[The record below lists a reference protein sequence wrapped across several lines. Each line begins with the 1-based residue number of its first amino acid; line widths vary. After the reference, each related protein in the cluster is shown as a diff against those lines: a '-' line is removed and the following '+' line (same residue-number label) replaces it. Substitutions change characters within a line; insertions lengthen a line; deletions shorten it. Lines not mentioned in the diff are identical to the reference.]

1 MAAVSTAIQR
11 LPGRKITLVRVT
23 SCALLLLVVSSLSAH
38 AADMKT
44 RGGTQQAPDTQP
56 ASGYTKPPTLPPS
69 APTSKSNSGIGS
81 PFDQDPFAGSTP
93 PVTPVDSDDPLSGE
107 EDPDSQPPPTPSAT
121 PAPNPPKESPPPTKT
136 APSQP
141 KPSPVPAAPVKKP
154 TSTPSAPSSVVSQGT
169 SSVGKSFGGSAGK
182 SPVNHQV
189 GKAQTGTVNP
199 KPKPKPS
206 DGKVKASQ
214 ADDDNDVIIGPAT
227 CLQSTLSGFTNSV
240 NLTRLGGLSLHWKI
254 TSQSSIDFALEA
266 KPTSKGKSGWAAVGW
281 SARKSKFPSDLIV
294 GNLPSKSVGAYDI
307 YGYGAGSTL
316 KSKSVHLSDTSIEK
330 PGAGGFIAR
339 FTRSTD
345 DGTVPVNIG
354 PNRLIWAWS
363 VENTEDVALRKSRRG
378 ELVVDFTCAAGAQPV
393 TTQSKPKNPAVPSP
407 KSPSPSP
414 KTPSPG
420 PKTSPAKSPSVP
432 AKSPS
437 VPAKFPS
444 IPPKSP
450 AVPGK
455 SPATPSPKPPTT
467 PAKNTSSSGGS
478 GSGGSGGLKTGN
490 SCDASAL
497 LGFTFSTPLVLNK
510 LYLHWKIIG
519 TDILKVAVEATLSQQ
534 SQPPP
539 KSLPSSRLFRL
550 YLHWK
555 IIGTNTLKVAV
566 EAKSGTN
573 VDNGW
578 YGVGWS
584 REGAMAPADAVL
596 GNLAGGQVKA
606 YMLGGYTKTGV
617 QVSNRLTLVSRR
629 CARHCE
635 GNLAGGQVK
644 AYTLGRY
651 TKTGVQVKAYTLG
664 RNTKTGG
671 QVKAYTL
678 GRYTK
683 TGGQVKAYTLGRY
696 TKTGVQVKAYTL
708 GRYTKSGGQ
717 VKAYTL
723 GRYTKTGGQVKAYT
737 LGRYTKTGGQV
748 KAYTLGRYTKTGVQ
762 VKAYTLGRFYRK
774 VADGG
779 LAPIMD
785 LKTPSYIIWAYAQDM
800 FQTVGYH
807 GANRGLHQIDFSCN
821 QRPKVIMAPG
831 SNKINDKDDDDDN

>member
-1 MAAVSTAIQR
+1 MTAIHR
-11 LPGRKITLVRVT
+11 LPRRKRTLVRVT
-23 SCALLLLVVSSLSAH
+23 ACALLLLVVSSLSAH

-44 RGGTQQAPDTQP
+44 RGGAQTAPSTQP
-56 ASGYTKPPTLPPS
+56 TYTKPPTLPPS
-69 APTSKSNSGIGS
+69 APTSKSDPDSGS
-81 PFDQDPFAGSTP
+81 PFDQDPFGGSTP
-93 PVTPVDSDDPLSGE
+93 TVTPVDSDDPLSGE
-107 EDPDSQPPPTPSAT
+107 EDPAGQPPPTSSTT
-121 PAPNPPKESPPPTKT
+121 PAPNPPKESPPPTKP

-141 KPSPVPAAPVKKP
+141 KPSPVPAAPVNKP
-154 TSTPSAPSSVVSQGT
+154 TSTPSTPSAPSSVVTQGT
-169 SSVGKSFGGSAGK
+169 GPAGKSFGGSVGK
-182 SPVNHQV
+182 SPVNQV
-189 GKAQTGTVNP
+189 GKTQTGSVNP

-206 DGKVKASQ
+206 NGKVKASQ

-266 KPTSKGKSGWAAVGW
+266 KATSKGKSGWGAVGW
-281 SARKSKFPSDLIV
+281 SAPKSKFPSDLII
-294 GNLPSKSVGAYDI
+294 GNLPSQSVGAYDI

-345 DGTVPVNIG
+345 DGTVPVKVG

-363 VENTEDVALRKSRRG
+363 VKNSEDVALRKSRRG
-378 ELVVDFTCAAGAQPV
+378 ELVVDLTCAAGAQPV
-393 TTQSKPKNPAVPSP
+393 TTQSNPKSP
-407 KSPSPSP
+407 KSPSPA
-414 KTPSPG
+414 
-420 PKTSPAKSPSVP
+420 KTSPPVVKIPAKSPSVP
-432 AKSPS
+432 S
-437 VPAKFPS
+437 KFPS

-450 AVPGK
+450 TVPAK
-455 SPATPSPKPPTT
+455 SPAKPSPNPPTNPAPKPGVT
-467 PAKNTSSSGGS
+467 PAKNTSSGG
-478 GSGGSGGLKTGN
+478 GGSGGLKTGN

-519 TDILKVAVEATLSQQ
+519 TD
-534 SQPPP
+534 
-539 KSLPSSRLFRL
+539 
-550 YLHWK
+550 
-555 IIGTNTLKVAV
+555 TLKVAV

-578 YGVGWS
+578 YGIGWS

-617 QVSNRLTLVSRR
+617 QLSNRLALSNDRGTFTTGT
-629 CARHCE
+629 
-635 GNLAGGQVK
+635 GN
-644 AYTLGRY
+644 TMFW
-651 TKTGVQVKAYTLG
+651 
-664 RNTKTGG
+664 
-671 QVKAYTL
+671 
-678 GRYTK
+678 
-683 TGGQVKAYTLGRY
+683 
-696 TKTGVQVKAYTL
+696 
-708 GRYTKSGGQ
+708 
-717 VKAYTL
+717 
-723 GRYTKTGGQVKAYT
+723 
-737 LGRYTKTGGQV
+737 
-748 KAYTLGRYTKTGVQ
+748 
-762 VKAYTLGRFYRK
+762 FYRK

-807 GANRGLHQIDFSCN
+807 GTNRGLHQIDFSCN

-831 SNKINDKDDDDDN
+831 SNKINDKDDDDN

>member
-121 PAPNPPKESPPPTKT
+121 PAPNPPKESPPPTKP

-182 SPVNHQV
+182 SPVNQV

-519 TDILKVAVEATLSQQ
+519 T
-534 SQPPP
+534 
-539 KSLPSSRLFRL
+539 
-550 YLHWK
+550 
-555 IIGTNTLKVAV
+555 NTLKVAV

-617 QVSNRLTLVSRR
+617 QVSNRLTL
-629 CARHCE
+629 
-635 GNLAGGQVK
+635 GNDRG
-644 AYTLGRY
+644 TS
-651 TKTGVQVKAYTLG
+651 TTGTG
-664 RNTKTGG
+664 NTMFW
-671 QVKAYTL
+671 
-678 GRYTK
+678 
-683 TGGQVKAYTLGRY
+683 
-696 TKTGVQVKAYTL
+696 
-708 GRYTKSGGQ
+708 
-717 VKAYTL
+717 
-723 GRYTKTGGQVKAYT
+723 
-737 LGRYTKTGGQV
+737 
-748 KAYTLGRYTKTGVQ
+748 
-762 VKAYTLGRFYRK
+762 FYRK